1 MKDVILLGR
10 GEMILEVSAED
21 WRKHLTAVQHH
32 SSSRLSFMTGDHHLV
47 RNFVVSE
54 LPRNYGN
61 ALGPEDISRRL
72 NLPLTRVNA
81 VLEDLQKRLFFLVLK
96 SAGEV
101 SWAFPVTSEKTPHRL
116 SFSTGERT
124 DERIFAA

>member
-1 MKDVILLGR
+1 MNDVILIGR
-10 GEMILEVSAED
+10 GEMMLEVPAEE
-21 WRKHLTAVQHH
+21 WRKHLAAVRHH

-72 NLPLTRVNA
+72 NLPLARVSTM
-81 VLEDLQKRLFFLVLK
+81 LEDLQKHLFFLVLN

-116 SFSTGERT
+116 SFSTGER
-124 DERIFAA
+124 IFAA